1 MYLVR
6 TPDGLVYTRDADL
19 GLCRFAADGL
29 GVGATIEDRELS
41 EVIYRVTEESLED
54 DYDLFNE

>member
-1 MYLVR
+1 MTTYTVCR
-6 TPDGLVYTRDADL
+6 PDGRVYSRDADL

-29 GVGATIEDRELS
+29 GVGSTIQDGD

>member
-1 MYLVR
+1 MLYLVR
-6 TPDGLVYTRDADL
+6 RPDGQVYARDTDL

-29 GVGATIEDRELS
+29 GVGSTIEQPDG
-41 EVIYRVTEESLED
+41 EVLYRVTEESLHD